1 MMLEQKCVLKFESI
15 SQEATGSRK
24 KKAKLIAK
32 FNEECF
38 VED

>member
-1 MMLEQKCVLKFESI
+1 MLKLESI
-15 SQEATGSRK
+15 AKEGAGSRK